1 MNDEPEQDR
10 PQVDDSEEV
19 QPEGP
24 PPSAQAEE
32 VPFEEQAA
40 APAKKPRSRVW
51 RIACLVFVVI
61 AAVLIV
67 LEFRARQGYTR
78 TVEEFDQAWQA
89 AQQEGKGVYREDLDK
104 LIHGGPSREL
114 DQKRGMET
122 FTWRGLRT
130 YRLEVQYGDVG
141 FVTSFQAFQP
151 EQ

>member
-1 MNDEPEQDR
+1 LAA
-10 PQVDDSEEV
+10 V
-19 QPEGP
+19 
-24 PPSAQAEE
+24 
-32 VPFEEQAA
+32 AA
-40 APAKKPRSRVW
+40 AVPGPAWRAALTRPVGASR
-51 RIACLVFVVI
+51 RPFFQEEIFVVI